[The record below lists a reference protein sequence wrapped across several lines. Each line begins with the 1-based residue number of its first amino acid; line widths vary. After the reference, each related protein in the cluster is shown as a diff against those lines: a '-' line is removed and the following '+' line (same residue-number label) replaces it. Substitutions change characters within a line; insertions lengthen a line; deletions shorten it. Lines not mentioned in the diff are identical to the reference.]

1 MLQKIKPYLAACT
14 IWLLFLLV
22 ESCQKN
28 NPVIA
33 PVNKQK
39 AKAAVAAACSDV
51 LFTYNGV
58 DITYQIKIGG
68 STYEMRSD
76 GLYDITGGGI
86 RHSSTNS
93 GSKIQGLCFTNKTMT
108 KFFPDTDPDR
118 RYKLKVAIH
127 SIIIRSSAKG
137 KVVSFK

>member
-1 MLQKIKPYLAACT
+1 TPFRKFESQFACFKSKRAELESIENAWVDQDFTGTDPDELDYT
-14 IWLLFLLV
+14 IDDAENTLY
-22 ESCQKN
+22 N
-28 NPVIA
+28 
-33 PVNKQK
+33 VN
-39 AKAAVAAACSDV
+39 
-51 LFTYNGV
+51 
-58 DITYQIKIGG
+58 YQIKIGG

-108 KFFPDTDPDR
+108 KFFPDTDPNR

-137 KVVSFK
+137 KVVSFKK